1 MATIQIMIA
10 DDHKIIRDGIKSML
24 ENKHGFDI
32 VAEATDGEEA
42 IAQCADTGID
52 LIIMDVNMPGKNGI
66 EATQHIKRKY
76 PEIKILAL
84 TMMKEDE
91 HIRQMI
97 QAGASGYILKNSG
110 SDELVEAIE
119 KVMDDKHYFSSDAT
133 YSVMM
138 DLVETGGKKKKSGDP
153 TDLTDRELEVLE
165 LITHEYT
172 NQEIAEELT
181 ISVRTVDAHRRNILQ
196 KTGARNAAGL
206 VRFALENNLFD

>member
-1 MATIQIMIA
+1 MANVKIMLV

-24 ENKHGFDI
+24 DDRPEFEI
-32 VAEATDGEEA
+32 VAEADSAEKAVELCE
-42 IAQCADTGID
+42 QMVVD
-52 LIIMDVNMPGKNGI
+52 LVLMDINMPGTGGI
-66 EATQHIKRKY
+66 TGTRKIKENN

-110 SDELVEAIE
+110 SDELFEAITA
-119 KVMDDKHYFSSDAT
+119 VIDGKHYFSSDAT
-133 YSVMM
+133 YSIMM
-138 DLVETGGKKKKSGDP
+138 DLVESGGQRKPTGDP

-165 LITHEYT
+165 LISYEHT
-172 NQEIAEELT
+172 NQEIAEKLN

-196 KTGARNAAGL
+196 KTGARNTAGL
-206 VRFALENNLFD
+206 VRFAMENNLI